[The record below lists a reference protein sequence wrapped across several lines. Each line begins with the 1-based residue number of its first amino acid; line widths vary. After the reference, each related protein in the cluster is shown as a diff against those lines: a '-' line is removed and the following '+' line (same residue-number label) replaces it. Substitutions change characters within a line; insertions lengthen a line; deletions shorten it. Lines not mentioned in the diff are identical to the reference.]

1 MGPSLQV
8 VGQKWGVC
16 CSVCCSVCFSLFRRS
31 VSPKSNIP
39 ALLTLSWPWKL
50 QTHICN
56 LPANAHWCRVDLLKD
71 SKGCKR
77 VQQNS
82 IFHFTGTATGTPI
95 IMAINRVICIIYNI
109 TTKVFFTAQFYIV
122 SSQDRSHHTCK
133 FARTTW
139 RECAKESGAPKC
151 NGACTKMRDSL
162 KSTEASWFPVLA
174 LKLHTTVQGLFV
186 LKRCNEKQRCFPTF
200 LPCASDQEPLR
211 LDFVKR
217 QNIRLEKSNLSQLF
231 ASRGGRGKSMKLPWE
246 MTWEWKTYAT
256 SSTVTA
262 CFCTLIPAPFRF
274 LQPPDLCLSG
284 LSAQRLSSP

>member
-1 MGPSLQV
+1 MWPL
-8 VGQKWGVC
+8 KVC
-16 CSVCCSVCFSLFRRS
+16 CACLFRGS
-31 VSPKSNIP
+31 FSPKSNIP

-109 TTKVFFTAQFYIV
+109 ITTKVFFTAQFYIV

-162 KSTEASWFPVLA
+162 KSTEASWFPVLV

-200 LPCASDQEPLR
+200 LPCASDQEPFC
-211 LDFVKR
+211 LDFVKH

-231 ASRGGRGKSMKLPWE
+231 ALGGVEERAWNSREKWHE
-246 MTWEWKTYAT
+246 NEN
-256 SSTVTA
+256 
-262 CFCTLIPAPFRF
+262 
-274 LQPPDLCLSG
+274 LCHE
-284 LSAQRLSSP
+284 